1 MERGGVGDS
10 ETKAAR
16 DGRAIIGVSFAAS
29 RRQAFHLLRFL
40 LQRVCEGESREV

>member
-29 RRQAFHLLRFL
+29 RRQAFHLLCLVGEAVL
-40 LQRVCEGESREV
+40 LR